1 MTYPCVDSVSRMGGD
16 SCCCAVSAEADDE
29 DDTTTAFNGHISN
42 LASWFDAIIIL
53 EFWVVVKAEA
63 MPGV

>member
-1 MTYPCVDSVSRMGGD
+1 MGGD
-16 SCCCAVSAEADDE
+16 SCCCAVSAEADNE
-29 DDTTTAFNGHISN
+29 DDATTAFNGHISN